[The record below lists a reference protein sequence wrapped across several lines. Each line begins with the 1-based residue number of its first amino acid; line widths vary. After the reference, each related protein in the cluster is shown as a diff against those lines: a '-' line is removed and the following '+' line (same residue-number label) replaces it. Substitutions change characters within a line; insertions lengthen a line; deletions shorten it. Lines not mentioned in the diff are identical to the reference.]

1 MMMSTD
7 ELALKGQQR
16 EQRVPQTRVL
26 HGKEEEKAYP
36 TYPAL
41 KRCRLEVAKDRMKNQ
56 WTSQTQTQ
64 PPEARMRQSHVLAQE
79 EKRSSRG

>member
-26 HGKEEEKAYP
+26 HGKEEEK
-36 TYPAL
+36 YPAL

-56 WTSQTQTQ
+56 WTPQTQTQ
-64 PPEARMRQSHVLAQE
+64 SPEARMMQSHVLAQE